1 MTIHLANVT
10 STVTRFGNAI
20 VEIIAMSKSKASEPL
35 QRYPKKINSSTDVVY
50 YQSASSPR
58 IRKVSHIMIGKW
70 PIYKFFI
77 DHNQQYFPLRC
88 MLDLGSTFFLISP
101 EAAKAFS
108 IPVVKRIKPIQ
119 TKDVLGK
126 EISTKGLFTVPLG
139 LSVGNH
145 RSFDDEDHASE
156 VLNISAD
163 YDAVIPAWY

>member
-1 MTIHLANVT
+1 
-10 STVTRFGNAI
+10 
-20 VEIIAMSKSKASEPL
+20 
-35 QRYPKKINSSTDVVY
+35 
-50 YQSASSPR
+50 
-58 IRKVSHIMIGKW
+58 
-70 PIYKFFI
+70 
-77 DHNQQYFPLRC
+77 